1 MKRLKK
7 HSLIV
12 LFILL
17 IPIMSFTACD
27 SGEDDDDKP
36 GLTAVSG
43 SIFLPEGDTLNGGS
57 YSMFFGESSNGDI
70 DGTWISGGSQSYSI
84 ELEPQQYD
92 NIDIYIYDS
101 SYDQVY
107 RYSTVSADLIV
118 GKTEITGLNFSVEK
132 LVYHSVSGT
141 IRLPEGDT
149 LDGGSY
155 KISFYGEYD
164 ETSYGDW
171 TAGNAQPYSTNL
183 ESGDYDYVNVYVYDA
198 DDSLIY
204 RYGTESAG
212 LTVGNDDIVGIDF
225 TVEEIDYPDA
235 DAYEPDDDHGDA
247 VQITVDA
254 PAQSRTIHSTSDT
267 DWMYFHGAAGSD
279 YTITADGSGDII
291 FISLYGGGDFD
302 EAIDFGWIGYPIS
315 FSCGETGDYYFEIT
329 SWDSFV
335 GGYSIQ
341 VLEE

>member
-1 MKRLKK
+1 MKRLKI